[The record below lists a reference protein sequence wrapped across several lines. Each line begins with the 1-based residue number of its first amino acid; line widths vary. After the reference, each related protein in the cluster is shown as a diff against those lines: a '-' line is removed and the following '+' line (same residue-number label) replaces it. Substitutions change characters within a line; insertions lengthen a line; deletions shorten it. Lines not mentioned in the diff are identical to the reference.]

1 MRKHQSKSWRSLKA
15 AAEPKLPIVSVLK
28 LMSRR
33 KRSGLRKLW
42 RWHHQSKWM
51 IAARMSSRQRDLAK
65 HQENPKDPMMI
76 H

>member
-1 MRKHQSKSWRSLKA
+1 MKKAKRVSKGNHQATTML
-15 AAEPKLPIVSVLK
+15 KLPIVSVLK

-65 HQENPKDPMMI
+65 HQEKPKDPMMI